1 MYKNYKEPVSSC
13 VEAVQLQNPCDLDLA
28 ESEDSDSDIEIIFT
42 NDEDPDQ
49 VL

>member
-1 MYKNYKEPVSSC
+1 M
-13 VEAVQLQNPCDLDLA
+13 QLQNQGDLDLA
-28 ESEDSDSDIEIIFT
+28 ESRDGDSDVGIIFT